1 MQVWGK
7 DGPGASDGGSA
18 GKLLKVFGGEMMKK
32 KVLMAVVAAAFLS
45 SSFSVYAAPQNMAD
59 GGVFDAEWY
68 RGQNPD
74 IDAAF
79 PADASPEVLYEHYVV
94 YGAKEGRLPF
104 EGATPQGTAGMPA
117 EGTPAEGTAGVPAE
131 GTPAEGTEGVPA
143 EGTPAEETTGVP
155 AEGTPA
161 EGTTGMPAEGTPA
174 EGTAGVPA
182 EGTPAEGT
190 AGVPAEGTPAEG
202 TEGVPAEGEP
212 ASETQGRVIDPSR
225 PMVALTFDDGPYA
238 PVGNQIMDCL
248 AQYGGKATFYVVGE
262 RCAAY
267 KDEMQRMVAEGHE
280 IGNHTYSHKYLN
292 KLGAA
297 QIQSQIQRGNEAIL
311 AASGVTAPTVRLPG
325 GNKNA
330 VVLANVNAPMIM
342 WNIDT
347 LDWKTKDAGSTVNA
361 VLGKIKDGDIVLM
374 HELYTATGNAAVQII
389 PALVEQGYQL
399 VTVSEMAQYRG
410 RPLENGKVYYS
421 FRP

>member
-104 EGATPQGTAGMPA
+104 EGATPQGTAGM
-117 EGTPAEGTAGVPAE
+117 
-131 GTPAEGTEGVPA
+131 
-143 EGTPAEETTGVP
+143 
-155 AEGTPA
+155 
-161 EGTTGMPAEGTPA
+161 
-174 EGTAGVPA
+174 PA